1 VFQQT
6 LTTALERKKRRNRIM
21 ANISILGLT
30 PAGSALFAGSENFVD
45 AIRDVSETELGV
57 SGGGGYCG
65 GGSKGGSKKGSKGG
79 SKGSGGYGCGGG
91 YYCH

>member
-1 VFQQT
+1 
-6 LTTALERKKRRNRIM
+6 M

-30 PAGSALFAGSENFVD
+30 PAGSALFTGSESFVD

-65 GGSKGGSKKGSKGG
+65 GGYGSSKSKSKSKSKGSKKGSG
-79 SKGSGGYGCGGG
+79 SKGGGCH
-91 YYCH
+91 YCH